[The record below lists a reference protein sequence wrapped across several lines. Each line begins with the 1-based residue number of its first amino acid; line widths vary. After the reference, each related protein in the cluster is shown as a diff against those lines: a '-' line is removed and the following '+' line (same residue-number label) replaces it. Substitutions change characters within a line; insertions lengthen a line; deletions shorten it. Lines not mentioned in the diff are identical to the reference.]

1 MPKIILKIP
10 PKNLGLLINT
20 TFTECTLSY
29 LQAEIPSIITHI
41 ANTATKNLGGQKQL
55 IRRPN
60 AKVSANAPLPELH
73 LLRILIPPKSF
84 GFTVTRFERLLQLCP
99 SINIILA
106 FTIFVTKQKNNRP
119 KSRF

>member
-20 TFTECTLSY
+20 TFTEYTLSY

-60 AKVSANAPLPELH
+60 AKVSAKAPLPELH
-73 LLRILIPPKSF
+73 LLRILIPPKIS
-84 GFTVTRFERLLQLCP
+84 V
-99 SINIILA
+99 
-106 FTIFVTKQKNNRP
+106 
-119 KSRF
+119 